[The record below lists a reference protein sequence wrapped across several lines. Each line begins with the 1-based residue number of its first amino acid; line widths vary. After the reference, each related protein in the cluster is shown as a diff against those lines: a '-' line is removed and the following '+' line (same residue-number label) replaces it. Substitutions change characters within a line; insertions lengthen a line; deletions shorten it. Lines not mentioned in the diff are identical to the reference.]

1 MLLVCTRSSVSL
13 KETRSVVH
21 MYTLHFRLVALAEEN
36 PELQRRHR
44 LAVIFN
50 NVYNTVASCR
60 GQSVPPLSLF
70 VCWLLHQLACAHD
83 CSSPTGCVSCGE
95 FISLPQDRGCDRAS
109 TILLVLNTH
118 AHIQRCTHSRGGKH
132 IHTNVCYFLMC
143 NLQLFMPSSGVC
155 FGLLGT
161 L

>member
-118 AHIQRCTHSRGGKH
+118 THTYRGARTH
-132 IHTNVCYFLMC
+132 AEANTSTQMSVI
-143 NLQLFMPSSGVC
+143 S
-155 FGLLGT
+155 
-161 L
+161 